1 MESIQQD
8 IHQLIVKAFL
18 ALHEDWRCVSE
29 HFDLT
34 LLQFWTI
41 LNLENP
47 EGLPPGVL
55 ARMVLC
61 DKSSMTRVID
71 DLEDKKLVVRKH
83 SPNGDRRSQQI
94 LLTDQGRRMR
104 ESLLSARFENAE
116 KQAQVLSEAEM
127 LETRLIL
134 QRFLEPLHSS

>member
-8 IHQLIVKAFL
+8 IHQLIVEAFL
-18 ALHEDWRCVSE
+18 ALHEDWRRVSE
-29 HFDLT
+29 HFGLT

-41 LNLENP
+41 LNLEDP
-47 EGLPPGVL
+47 EGLPPSVL

-71 DLEDKKLVVRKH
+71 DLEDKKLVVRKR
-83 SPNGDRRSQQI
+83 SPNGDRRSQRI

-104 ESLLSARFENAE
+104 ESLLSARFEDAA
-116 KQAQVLSEAEM
+116 KQGQVLSESEM
-127 LETRLIL
+127 LETRLVL
-134 QRFLEPLHSS
+134 QRFLEPLHTS